1 MKKSIV
7 EQVII
12 TVINNNRINIL
23 LQEMDIKFTSD
34 RH

>member
-1 MKKSIV
+1 MKKSIA

>member
-23 LQEMDIKFTSD
+23 LQEMGIKFTSD